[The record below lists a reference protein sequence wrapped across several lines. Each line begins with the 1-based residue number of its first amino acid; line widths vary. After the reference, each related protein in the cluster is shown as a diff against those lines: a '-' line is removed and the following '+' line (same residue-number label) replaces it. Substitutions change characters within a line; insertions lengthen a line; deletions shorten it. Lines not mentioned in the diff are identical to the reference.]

1 MFDEPF
7 GLALLEAMACGLAC
21 VAAARGG
28 VPEFAGDAVVYA
40 DPADP
45 EVFGAAVERLLTDDA
60 AAQDLGRRARERAL
74 TLTLDA
80 QFKRF
85 HQVLPESARGPSGG

>member
-1 MFDEPF
+1 M
-7 GLALLEAMACGLAC
+7 
-21 VAAARGG
+21 
-28 VPEFAGDAVVYA
+28 YA

-45 EVFGAAVERLLTDDA
+45 EAFGAAVERLLTDDA
-60 AAQDLGRRARERAL
+60 AAQDLGRRAREQAL